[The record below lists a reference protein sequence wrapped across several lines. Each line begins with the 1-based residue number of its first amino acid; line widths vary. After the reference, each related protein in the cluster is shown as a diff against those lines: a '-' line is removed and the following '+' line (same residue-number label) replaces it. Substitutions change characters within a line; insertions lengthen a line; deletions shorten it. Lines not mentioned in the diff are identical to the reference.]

1 MKEEENKKKEDN
13 EHCEEKHFQKEHFQK
28 EHFQEDLERLRDEIE
43 DLDRQVVSLL
53 SRRLQ
58 VVEEVV
64 ELKKSHNLP
73 VYHPAREEYLISN
86 RRNQSREV
94 GLDPDFIE
102 EIFRAVMRQSRIKQ
116 TRDFARKGVR
126 PGAKVLI
133 VGGAGEMGEYFR
145 RYFSQAGYY
154 VAILGRHDWD
164 RVDELCRDVQLAI
177 LSVPIDKTPGLAK
190 KLGPHLPA
198 DCVLTDLTSIK
209 AAPLKAM
216 LEAHSGPVVGLH
228 PLFGPTPS
236 TMDKQIVVVTP
247 GRDPDA
253 CQWVIDQFAAWG
265 TVLVHAAPE
274 EHDEIMGL
282 VQTLR
287 HFATFAFGQFLA
299 RRRADIHRTL
309 DFSSPIYRLELG
321 MVGRLFAQDASLY
334 SEIIFASPERI
345 ELIKEYLESLSGNLE
360 MIEKGDKELFK
371 KEFAKIAEW
380 FGPFSEQAMRESS
393 FMLEK
398 LIERF

>member
-13 EHCEEKHFQKEHFQK
+13 EHREEEHIQKEQVQE
-28 EHFQEDLERLRDEIE
+28 EHFQEDLARLRDEIE

-86 RRNQSREV
+86 RRSQSREV
-94 GLDPDFIE
+94 GLDPDFVE

-116 TRDFARKGVR
+116 TRDFARKGIR

-154 VAILGRHDWD
+154 VALLGRHDWD

-177 LSVPIDKTPGLAK
+177 LSVPIDTTPELAK

-247 GRDPDA
+247 GRDPEA
-253 CQWVIDQFAAWG
+253 CQWVIDQFVAWG
-265 TVLVHAAPE
+265 TVLVHATPE

-299 RRRADIHRTL
+299 RRRTDIHRTL

-334 SEIIFASPERI
+334 SEIIFASPERM
-345 ELIKEYLESLSGNLE
+345 ELLKEYIESVNGNLE
-360 MIEKGDKELFK
+360 MIEKGDKDLFK
-371 KEFAKIAEW
+371 QEFAKIAEW

>member
-1 MKEEENKKKEDN
+1 MKEEKNSGEKRSNEDSKG
-13 EHCEEKHFQKEHFQK
+13 ESRD
-28 EHFQEDLERLRDEIE
+28 DLDNLRDEID

-53 SRRLQ
+53 ARRLEM
-58 VVEEVV
+58 VDKIV
-64 ELKKSHNLP
+64 ELKKSRNLP
-73 VYHPAREEYLISN
+73 VYHPAREEYMISN

-102 EIFRAVMRQSRIKQ
+102 EIFRAIIRQSRIKQ
-116 TRDFARKGVR
+116 TRDFARKGIR

-133 VGGAGEMGEYFR
+133 VGGGGEMGDYFR
-145 RYFSQAGYY
+145 RYFSGAGYD
-154 VAILGRHDWD
+154 VEILGRRDWD
-164 RVDELCRDVQLAI
+164 RVDELCRDLQLAI
-177 LSVPIDKTPGLAK
+177 LSVPIDKTSEVAR
-190 KLGPHLPA
+190 KLGPYLPS

-209 AAPLKAM
+209 AAPLQAM
-216 LEAHSGPVVGLH
+216 LEAHNGPVVGLH

-236 TMDKQIVVVTP
+236 TMDKQIVVVTQ

-253 CQWVIDQFAAWG
+253 CQWVIDQFSAWG
-265 TVLVHAAPE
+265 TVLVHASPE

-345 ELIKEYLESLSGNLE
+345 ELLKQYLESLNDNFA